1 MKRLLCL
8 LAALLL
14 LTGCNSVRLR
24 RGYYLLPL
32 EETEGVPF
40 YFCLESGGSGY
51 VHALGQELPVEW
63 SPSGLEGDFS
73 DGIPTQNGLEFPGI
87 EAPLILTWSKTL
99 PEGYADVYLRPGYY
113 VPREETLD
121 SLLTYAHL
129 RPDGTGTFSI
139 MGMEK
144 EVTWT
149 PEVLFFGD
157 MTIYATAEGF
167 LARDSVSVSYR
178 FTGDALPEGY
188 LTRYEE

>member
-1 MKRLLCL
+1 M
-8 LAALLL
+8 
-14 LTGCNSVRLR
+14 
-24 RGYYLLPL
+24 
-32 EETEGVPF
+32 
-40 YFCLESGGSGY
+40 
-51 VHALGQELPVEW
+51 
-63 SPSGLEGDFS
+63 
-73 DGIPTQNGLEFPGI
+73 
-87 EAPLILTWSKTL
+87 
-99 PEGYADVYLRPGYY
+99 YLRPGYY

-167 LARDSVSVSYR
+167 LARDSVSVPYR
-178 FTGDALPEGY
+178 YTGDALPEGY

>member
-14 LTGCNSVRLR
+14 LTGCDSVRLR

-63 SPSGLEGDFS
+63 SPGGLEGDFS

-87 EAPLILTWSKTL
+87 EAPLILTWSREL
-99 PEGYADVYLRPGYY
+99 PPEYQNDLPPEYY
-113 VPREETLD
+113 I
-121 SLLTYAHL
+121 SQ
-129 RPDGTGTFSI
+129 
-139 MGMEK
+139 ME
-144 EVTWT
+144 
-149 PEVLFFGD
+149 D
-157 MTIYATAEGF
+157 
-167 LARDSVSVSYR
+167 
-178 FTGDALPEGY
+178 
-188 LTRYEE
+188 

>member
-1 MKRLLCL
+1 MRKKKEKGAV
-8 LAALLL
+8 AAVCQLRSGSSHPFGALKGFVPL
-14 LTGCNSVRLR
+14 GAGEERIYRQLREAIPVLDAAVGKLVRL
-24 RGYYLLPL
+24 
-32 EETEGVPF
+32 
-40 YFCLESGGSGY
+40 SGGFSVECANPEAQRRLEAFLATVPCGRGQIGIGNFLSGY
-51 VHALGQELPVEW
+51 
-63 SPSGLEGDFS
+63 
-73 DGIPTQNGLEFPGI
+73 
-87 EAPLILTWSKTL
+87 
-99 PEGYADVYLRPGYY
+99 
-113 VPREETLD
+113 LD

-167 LARDSVSVSYR
+167 LARDSVSVPYR
-178 FTGDALPEGY
+178 YTGDALPEGY

>member
-14 LTGCNSVRLR
+14 LTGCTAPGLR
-24 RGYYLLPL
+24 SGYYLVPL
-32 EETEGVPF
+32 EESEAVPV
-40 YFCLESGGSGY
+40 YLCLESGGTGY
-51 VHALGQELPVEW
+51 LHAMGQDVPVDWTREGLGGDLADGVPTPEGLSFPV
-63 SPSGLEGDFS
+63 GDGS
-73 DGIPTQNGLEFPGI
+73 LV
-87 EAPLILTWSKTL
+87 LTWSKTL

-167 LARDSVSVSYR
+167 LARDSVSVPYR
-178 FTGDALPEGY
+178 YTGDALPEGY